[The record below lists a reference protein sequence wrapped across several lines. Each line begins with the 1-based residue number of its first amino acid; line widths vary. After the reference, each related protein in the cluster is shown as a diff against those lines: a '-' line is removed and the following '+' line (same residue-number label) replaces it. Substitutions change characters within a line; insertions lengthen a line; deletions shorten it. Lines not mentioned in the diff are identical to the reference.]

1 MISNYSKNCI
11 ITIYYWTFRKIKRE
25 YDELKMEQQNWINE
39 KQQLTQMINAQNS
52 TVIELTSA
60 RLIAETRVIGLE
72 VFF

>member
-1 MISNYSKNCI
+1 MISNYSKNYI
-11 ITIYYWTFRKIKRE
+11 ITVGYWTFRKIKRE

-39 KQQLTQMINAQNS
+39 KQHLTQMINAQNS